1 MSLLQQN
8 ADNEYFV
15 HTAASGLVDQFREWW
30 KKPSD
35 NNSNDA
41 AATGDKELLQE
52 LEDTNTELENLMS
65 INDAY
70 VKIIDQQKTKITEIE
85 KKNEDLSYHVNI
97 LQSEVRRL
105 EREAVYLREAK
116 CLQQAKSSEGKR
128 DNSPDQMSFAEK
140 RAEANPY
147 YS

>member
-1 MSLLQQN
+1 MSLLQKN

-15 HTAASGLVDQFREWW
+15 HTAGLVDKFAKLW

-35 NNSNDA
+35 DNGNDA
-41 AATGDKELLQE
+41 AATGDNKLLQE
-52 LEDTNTELENLMS
+52 LADTNTELENLMS
-65 INDAY
+65 INNAY

-85 KKNEDLSYHVNI
+85 KKNEELSYHVNI

-105 EREAVYLREAK
+105 EREAMYLREAK
-116 CLQQAKSSEGKR
+116 YLQQAKSSEGKR

>member
-1 MSLLQQN
+1 MLRLLI
-8 ADNEYFV
+8 
-15 HTAASGLVDQFREWW
+15 SR
-30 KKPSD
+30 KP
-35 NNSNDA
+35 
-41 AATGDKELLQE
+41 KLQK
-52 LEDTNTELENLMS
+52 L
-65 INDAY
+65 
-70 VKIIDQQKTKITEIE
+70 K